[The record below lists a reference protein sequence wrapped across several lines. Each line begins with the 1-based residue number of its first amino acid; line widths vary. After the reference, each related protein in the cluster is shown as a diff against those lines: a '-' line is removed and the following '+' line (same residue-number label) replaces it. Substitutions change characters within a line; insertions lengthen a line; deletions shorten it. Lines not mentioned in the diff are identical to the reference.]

1 MIEFIHFFC
10 CFQWKT
16 WLAESTS
23 NSGHESCEGNTA
35 LLLVR
40 TVEICSGRH
49 CSANQNLK
57 LSKYSQLEKLT
68 SSICSKVGSRTLSQ
82 VCACIITKLLHT
94 PFLELY

>member
-1 MIEFIHFFC
+1 MMIEFIHFLLL
-10 CFQWKT
+10 QWKT
-16 WLAESTS
+16 WLTELTS
-23 NSGHESCEGNTA
+23 NGGHESCEGSTA

-57 LSKYSQLEKLT
+57 LSEYSQLEKLT

-82 VCACIITKLLHT
+82 VCTCIITKLLLAS
-94 PFLELY
+94 FRILY